1 MIIHITVPYEILI
14 QRLDELIG
22 LGVNPEI
29 YFSSAVLDTC
39 RDVDVGRLGD
49 ALTKASLSYTFHAPY
64 MDLAPGGVDSK
75 IRRATQERLEQV
87 LHLAAVIRPKVV
99 VFHPEYEEWRH
110 GEAFDL
116 WFQGSLKMW
125 TPLVKEAEKLDVT
138 LALENIFNEGPAV
151 LKKLLEEINSPR
163 CGFCFDTGHWL
174 LFSKSDWREWIEA
187 LGNRLVEVH
196 LHDNNGARDQHLPP
210 GDGKFDFSG
219 FFHLLS
225 TQRLTPL
232 YTLEVHQEKDLP
244 RALETVQGYLAVVP
258 SA

>member
-1 MIIHITVPYEILI
+1 MIVHITVPYEILI
-14 QRLDELIG
+14 HRLDEIIG

-29 YFSSAVLDTC
+29 YFSSAALDTC
-39 RDVDVGRLGD
+39 RDADVRRMGE
-49 ALTKASLSYTFHAPY
+49 ALKKANLSYTFHAPY

-75 IRRATQERLEQV
+75 IRRVTRERLEQV
-87 LHLAAVIRPKVV
+87 LYLAALIRPKIV

-116 WFQGSLKMW
+116 WFQGSLEMW

-138 LALENIFNEGPAV
+138 LAQENIFDEGPAV
-151 LKKLLEEINSPR
+151 LTKLLEEINSPR

-174 LFSKSDWREWIEA
+174 LFSKSDWREWIVA
-187 LGNRLVEVH
+187 LGGRLVEVH
-196 LHDNNGARDQHLPP
+196 LHDNQGERDQHLPP
-210 GDGKFDFSG
+210 GDGKFDFPG
-219 FFHLLS
+219 FLHLLS

-232 YTLEVHQEKDLP
+232 YTLEVHQEEDLP
-244 RALETVQGYLAVVP
+244 RALETVQEYLAAVH